1 MIAPGSRAPGDAP
14 GTRAIAQGHGE
25 RFRKTGVFERSVRH
39 LARLVDRAGL
49 RPFARRA
56 FETGLWLGTAGRG
69 LKATLPNGE
78 VVRLAPR
85 CRGMRWNPEEYQ
97 AFRAATQPGDIVID
111 AGANA
116 GAYTVLFAQW
126 VGRAGRV
133 YAFEPVPAIAD
144 VLRRQLRLNGV
155 ADRVTVVPAALG
167 SGTGTVSLV
176 APGLVGLNRP
186 AYPGESAREAIRV
199 NATSLDEFCAVHR
212 IRPAVVKI
220 DVEGAELDVLRG
232 SRVTIASNPSVRLFV
247 EWHPSLWAH
256 AGIAAGDLQRELAA
270 QGLMAEPLRDGDSVW
285 HVEGICARLRRV
297 S

>member
-1 MIAPGSRAPGDAP
+1 MIARDNPERGDAP
-14 GTRAIAQGHGE
+14 GARTIAHGRGE
-25 RFRKTGVFERSVRH
+25 RFRDAGFFERSVGH
-39 LARLVDRAGL
+39 LSRLAARTGL
-49 RPFARRA
+49 RPLARRA
-56 FETGLWLGTAGRG
+56 FEAGLWLGTGGRG
-69 LKATLPNGE
+69 LTATLPHGE

-85 CRGMRWNPEEYQ
+85 CRGMRWNPEEYE
-97 AFRAATQPGDIVID
+97 AFRAVTRPGDIVID
-111 AGANA
+111 AGANT

-126 VGRAGRV
+126 VGTAGRV

-155 ADRVTVVPAALG
+155 ADRVTVVPAALA

-186 AYPGESAREAIRV
+186 AYPGESGHGSIRV
-199 NATSLDEFCAVHR
+199 SATSLDEFCVVHR
-212 IRPAVVKI
+212 VRPSVVKI
-220 DVEGAELDVLRG
+220 DVEGAELDVLKG
-232 SRVTIASNPSVRLFV
+232 SRATIAGNPSVHLFV

-256 AGIAAGDLQRELAA
+256 AGITDTDLQQELSA
-270 QGLMAEPLRDGDSVW
+270 QGLVAEPLRDGDSVW